1 MTQRTAELNRSTVH
15 DMSPSPSARDRGR
28 QSFIFHTKRHL
39 GQFARLQLQAE
50 FDRAAGQEAAQP
62 QPAICAE
69 TAYLSGSPAFAA
81 WSALN
86 IGSQQ
91 QMWRA
96 LSDMVLRQRDQ
107 MVARA
112 ETLLTQPPLGSLKLD
127 TQLSLPGY
135 FTDTA
140 YHGQPGGYC
149 LDDHDSDWFSGALQE
164 AGGTLYSRGAG
175 TGEKDSKGQAVVRFI
190 RERFPDF
197 VPEKLV
203 DLGCGYGGQT
213 SNYVAGFPDA
223 EAHGVDLGAG
233 LLRYAH
239 LRAQSLH
246 LPIHFKQAC
255 ASDTGFPDAS
265 FDLVV
270 SNILLHEIP
279 REMLEGVMR
288 ESFRVLKPGGLVVH
302 QDVPTQRQDTPAFQR
317 WLSNWQVE
325 HNDEPFWRV
334 FSETAVPEAL
344 VAAGFDSQQVFEAY
358 QPQVDGPLVWY
369 MVGAR
374 KL

>member
-1 MTQRTAELNRSTVH
+1 MSKPVAEMNRSTVH
-15 DMSPSPSARDRGR
+15 ALSPSQSCRDRGR
-28 QSFIFHTKRHL
+28 QSFIFHAKRQL
-39 GQFARLQLQAE
+39 GQFARSTLQDE
-50 FDRAAGQEAAQP
+50 FERSRVRVGADVEGSETSLRLDRH
-62 QPAICAE
+62 
-69 TAYLSGSPAFAA
+69 PAFAV

-96 LSDMVLRQRDQ
+96 LSDMVTRQTGQ
-107 MVARA
+107 LNAAA
-112 ETLLTQPPLGSLKLD
+112 EALGGDAAKGSL
-127 TQLSLPGY
+127 QLAPDLEMPDY
-135 FTDTA
+135 FIETA

-149 LDDHDSDWFSGALQE
+149 LDRGDGDWHAGALQE

-190 RERFPDF
+190 SNTFPGLMPER
-197 VPEKLV
+197 VI

-213 SNYVAGFPDA
+213 GNYAVAFPEA
-223 EAHGVDLGAG
+223 EIHGIDLGAG

-239 LRAQSLH
+239 PRAEALG
-246 LPIHFKQAC
+246 LPIHFRQAC
-255 ASDTGFPDAS
+255 ASATGFPDAS

-279 REMLEGVMR
+279 RHMLEEVMR
-288 ESFRVLKPGGLVVH
+288 ESFRLLKPGGLVVH
-302 QDVPTQRQDTPAFQR
+302 QDVPTQRADTPPFQQ
-317 WLSNWQVE
+317 WLSSWQVA
-325 HNDEPFWRV
+325 HNDEPFWQT
-334 FSETAVPEAL
+334 FAETSVAEAL
-344 VAAGFDSQQVFEAY
+344 VLAGFPEEAVFEAY

-374 KL
+374 KP